1 MKRADIVIEEFS
13 MQDVCSLNNSYKP
26 CPIKMASHGQ
36 TSCCHFGYRSSFPG
50 EERNAGSIL
59 LNQSTNA
66 FILSLVTHD
75 PVVDWSKK

>member
-13 MQDVCSLNNSYKP
+13 MRDVRSLNNSYKP

-50 EERNAGSIL
+50 EERNAG
-59 LNQSTNA
+59 
-66 FILSLVTHD
+66 
-75 PVVDWSKK
+75 